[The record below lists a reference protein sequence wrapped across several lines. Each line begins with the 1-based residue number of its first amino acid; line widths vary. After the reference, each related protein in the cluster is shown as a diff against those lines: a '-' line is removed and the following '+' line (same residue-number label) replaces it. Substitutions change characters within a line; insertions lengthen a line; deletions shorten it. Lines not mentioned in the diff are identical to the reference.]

1 MKSAYEIVLG
11 KIPEPVQLIA
21 VSKFRTTEEIMALY
35 HLGQR
40 KFAENRVQN
49 LLQRREELPQDI
61 EWHLIGHLQSN
72 KVKQIM
78 PFVHTIHSVDSEKL
92 LQEIQK
98 QAASLS
104 RKVNVLLQIKIAEEE
119 SKFGLEKQEAA
130 EIIQKFMQADLYPN
144 VVLVGI
150 MGMGTLTENT
160 QQTRLEFKFLAACFQ
175 EFKSQYFGENADFKE
190 LCMGMSGDYEIAIEE
205 GATMLRIGSALFA

>member
-11 KIPEPVQLIA
+11 KIPEQVQLIA

-35 HLGQR
+35 TLGQR

-98 QAASLS
+98 QAASIN

-130 EIIQKFMQADLYPN
+130 EIIQKFMLADLYPN
-144 VVLVGI
+144 VVLAGI

-160 QQTRLEFKFLAACFQ
+160 EQTRQEFKFLATCFQ
-175 EFKSQYFGENADFKE
+175 EFKRQYFENNAEFKE